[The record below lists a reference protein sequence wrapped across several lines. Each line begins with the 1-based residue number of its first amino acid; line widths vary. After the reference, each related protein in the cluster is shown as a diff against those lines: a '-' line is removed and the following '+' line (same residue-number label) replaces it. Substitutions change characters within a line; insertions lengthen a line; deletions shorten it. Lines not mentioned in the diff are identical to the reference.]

1 MMGALVV
8 NGLIVSKKMVYV
20 NNGNTIGLYN
30 EEEPKLQ
37 LC

>member
-1 MMGALVV
+1 MGTLVV

-20 NNGNTIGLYN
+20 NNGNNLGLYN